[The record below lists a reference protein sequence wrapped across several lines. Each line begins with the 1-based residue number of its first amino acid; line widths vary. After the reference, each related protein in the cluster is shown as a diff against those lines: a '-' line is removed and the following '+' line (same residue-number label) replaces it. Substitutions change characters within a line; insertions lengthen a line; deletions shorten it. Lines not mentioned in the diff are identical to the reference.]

1 MSDMNTL
8 GERLHAAA
16 GKLAYLQKDK
26 DSTQGYTYV
35 SEAAVKAAV
44 NKVLGEVGLYIS
56 GIYYQPHEFHMGQAE
71 KNGKQQ
77 HWCSA
82 TVSCTVYISAVG
94 LPDKE
99 VSFMGLGQA
108 LDRGDIKTTMK
119 AEAAALKYALTS
131 AFLIATGDDP
141 EGDTEIESAPPKGAK
156 TPIDSLKDWITTAPD
171 IKVLE
176 MAKEKI
182 VAAIKDGLDDAEAA
196 LLKSLYSTRKTE
208 LTKGTK

>member
-1 MSDMNTL
+1 MNTI

-44 NKVLGEVGLYIS
+44 NKALGEVGLYIS
-56 GIYYQPHEFHMGQAE
+56 GVEYHPTHFELGQQE

-77 HWCSA
+77 FWCCVQ
-82 TVSCTVYISAVG
+82 VSCTVGIAAVG
-94 LPDKE
+94 LPDKP
-99 VSFMGLGQA
+99 VCFVGLGQA

-141 EGDTEIESAPPKGAK
+141 EADAEPEVPAPAPAESKRAPVNLM
-156 TPIDSLKDWITTAPD
+156 TWITTAPD
-171 IKVLE
+171 LAMLE
-176 MAKEKI
+176 AGKEKI
-182 VAAIKDGLDDAEAA
+182 VKAIKDGLDSAEAEK
-196 LLKSLYSTRKTE
+196 LKSAFTARKTE
-208 LTKGTK
+208 LMKGTK

>member
-1 MSDMNTL
+1 MNTI

-26 DSTQGYTYV
+26 DSTQGYSYV

-141 EGDTEIESAPPKGAK
+141 EADPEVESAPPPNAK
-156 TPIDSLKDWITTAPD
+156 PTVGSLMDWITTAPD
-171 IKVLE
+171 LGALE
-176 MAKEKI
+176 LAKQKI
-182 VAAIKDGLDDAEAA
+182 VDAIKNGLDDAEATR
-196 LLKSLYSTRKTE
+196 LKSAFSTRKTE